1 MRILVTSTPGTGH
14 IHPLIPLAL
23 ALADR
28 GHEIIWAT
36 GPSSCRTVEAFGIPT
51 RPAGPDVGPRNQRFA
66 SLTDHLAQL
75 PPRDRRIVAMPL
87 MFGTLSAPVMRDAL
101 VPLFDE
107 LRPDLVLHEVAEL
120 AAAPLASI
128 RGIPHV
134 TVAFSDVVTPA
145 VTAAVADSVAAI
157 WLAAGLAPASDSGW
171 FDHLYLHP
179 FPPSMTAPREVAHPT
194 LLACRPRSVGPVGP
208 VGTVGR
214 AEPALERLARLGV
227 DRPLI
232 YVTFGTEMGARA
244 PWHPLLAALAEI
256 DADVLVTLGNPA
268 VAEQLGPVPPNVAV
282 EAWVPQ
288 DAVLGRAVLVVS
300 HAGAGTV
307 LAAAAAG
314 VPQLCLP
321 IAADQWDNADALVR
335 AGAGRVL
342 EMDGRSREAIAVAIE
357 EMLAGGW
364 EPAARA
370 VAAEIEAMPDLDEI
384 VPRVEALVAG

>member
-14 IHPLIPLAL
+14 IHPMIPLAL
-23 ALADR
+23 ALRDR
-28 GHEIIWAT
+28 GHEVTWAT
-36 GPSSCRTVEAFGIPT
+36 GPSSCRTVEAVGIPT

-66 SLTDHLAQL
+66 SLTEHLAHL
-75 PPRDRRIVAMPL
+75 APCDRRIEAMPM

-101 VPLFDE
+101 LPLFDE
-107 LRPDLVLHEVAEL
+107 LRPELVLHEVAEL
-120 AAAPLASI
+120 AAAPLASA

-134 TVAFSDVVTPA
+134 TFGFSDVVSPA
-145 VTAAVADSVAAI
+145 VTAAVADSVAAL
-157 WLAAGLAPASDSGW
+157 WLAAGLAPAADSGW

-179 FPPSMTAPREVAHPT
+179 FPPSMTAPSEVAHPA
-194 LLACRPRSVGPVGP
+194 LVACRPRSVGV
-208 VGTVGR
+208 TGR
-214 AEPALERLARLGV
+214 VEPLPSAVAALGV

-244 PWHPLLAALAEI
+244 PWQPLLAALAEV

-268 VAEQLGPVPPNVAV
+268 VAGQLGTIPPNVVV

-288 DAVLGRAVLVVS
+288 DLVLGRAALVVS

-307 LAAAAAG
+307 LAAAAVG

-321 IAADQWDNADALVR
+321 IAADQWDNADALAR
-335 AGAGRVL
+335 AGAGRAV
-342 EMDGRSREAIAVAIE
+342 EPDARTREALVVAIR

-364 EPAARA
+364 DVAARS
-370 VAAEIEAMPDLDEI
+370 VAAEIEAMPDLDVI

>member
-14 IHPLIPLAL
+14 IHPMIPLAL
-23 ALADR
+23 ALRDR
-28 GHEIIWAT
+28 GHEVTWAT
-36 GPSSCRTVEAFGIPT
+36 GPSSCRTVEAFGLAT

-66 SLTDHLAQL
+66 SLTEHLVRLA
-75 PPRDRRIVAMPL
+75 PRDRRLEAMPL

-101 VPLFDE
+101 LPLFDE

-120 AAAPLASI
+120 AAAPLASS

-134 TVAFSDVVTPA
+134 THAFSDVVTPA
-145 VTAAVADSVAAI
+145 VEAAVADSVAAL
-157 WLAAGLAPASDSGW
+157 WLAAGLAPPGDAGW

-179 FPPSMTAPREVAHPT
+179 FPPSMTAPSTVAHPT
-194 LLACRPRSVGPVGP
+194 LVPCRPRSVDSE
-208 VGTVGR
+208 GR
-214 AEPALERLARLGV
+214 VEPMPAGLAGLGV

-244 PWHPLLAALAEI
+244 PWRPLLDALATV

-268 VAEQLGPVPPNVAV
+268 VAEHLGSVPPNVAV
-282 EAWVPQ
+282 EVWVPHT
-288 DAVLGRAVLVVS
+288 AVLARASLVVS

-314 VPQLCLP
+314 VAQLCLP

-335 AGAGRVL
+335 SGAGRVV
-342 EMDGRSREAIAVAIE
+342 EMGDRTAEALVVAIRE
-357 EMLAGGW
+357 LLAGRCDH
-364 EPAARA
+364 AARS
-370 VAAEIEAMPDLDEI
+370 VATEIAAMADLDEI
-384 VPRVEALVAG
+384 VPRVESLVPG